1 MTSRTA
7 SSRTS
12 PRPSSWPGLRASFLL
27 SIREDALAKL
37 DRFKG
42 RIPNVLGNYLRLDH
56 LDRDSARE
64 AIVGPVDRYNEL
76 SSDEAVEIE
85 PALVEAVLDQVA
97 AGKVELGRERPRRRR
112 RERSGGRIE
121 APFLQLVMARL
132 WDAERG
138 GGLAR
143 APARDARPSS
153 AAPSRSSATTST
165 TRSTR

>member
-1 MTSRTA
+1 EEYFLYHGSA
-7 SSRTS
+7 EE
-12 PRPSSWPGLRASFLL
+12 PDDFLEDFAQAVAWPGLRASFLL

-56 LDRDSARE
+56 LSRASARE

-76 SSDEAVEIE
+76 SPDGAVEVE

-97 AGKVELGRERPRRRR
+97 AGKVELGETGRGGVDERV
-112 RERSGGRIE
+112 SGGRIE

-132 WDAERG
+132 WEAE
-138 GGLAR
+138 
-143 APARDARPSS
+143 
-153 AAPSRSSATTST
+153 
-165 TRSTR
+165 